1 MDALPNYVPIDEA
14 SAPRAPK
21 RPRSGAIPAIFVCT
35 TKPRFKIVGALR
47 VEHIAEYT
55 NEEAVTH
62 WPALKDVMEHNK
74 RSLSPLSSLSL
85 SRYVYK
91 KWMVLNM
98 DPFEHNTNC

>member
-1 MDALPNYVPIDEA
+1 MDDLPNYVPIDEA

-21 RPRSGAIPAIFVCT
+21 RPRSRGIPAIFVCT
-35 TKPRFKIVGALR
+35 TKPRFKIVVLQ
-47 VEHIAEYT
+47 VEHIAEYA
-55 NEEAVTH
+55 NEEAATH

-85 SRYVYK
+85 SWYVYK

-98 DPFEHNTNC
+98 DPL